1 MSGTVSHTWPG
12 VAYDYCG
19 ARVLVTGGTSG
30 IGEGI
35 ARAYAA
41 AGAQV
46 TITGRRAT
54 AKDYGKDFD
63 AFEYRRLH
71 VEDAAEIDMT
81 ARALPALD
89 ILVNNA
95 GAVFPGGRSEYEP
108 DAFEAAVRIN
118 LFGAYRMAHACRDK
132 LARSSLAAGASVVGI
147 ASMTSLFGNEAVPG
161 YGAAKAALAQL
172 TKTLAIAWARDRIR
186 VNAVAAG
193 LIETGMT
200 AAMLAADAHKP
211 FLARTPLGRVGKP
224 DDVAGVVLFLTSAAA
239 AYVTGQTFAADGG
252 YSISG

>member
-1 MSGTVSHTWPG
+1 
-12 VAYDYCG
+12 
-19 ARVLVTGGTSG
+19 VLVTGGTSG

-46 TITGRRAT
+46 TITGTRPS
-54 AKDYGKDFD
+54 
-63 AFEYRRLH
+63 
-71 VEDAAEIDMT
+71 AAEYDKNLSMFDYRALRVENAQEVEAI
-81 ARALPALD
+81 AAALPALD

-108 DAFEAAVRIN
+108 DAFEEAVRIN
-118 LFGAYRMAHACRDK
+118 LFGAYRMTHACHDK
-132 LARSSLAAGASVVGI
+132 LAHSRLPGGASVIAI

-161 YGAAKAALAQL
+161 YGAAKAALSQL
-172 TKTLAIAWARDRIR
+172 TKTLAIAWAPDGIR

-200 AAMLAADAHKP
+200 AAMLAAGGHHT
-211 FLARTPLGRVGKP
+211 FVARTPLNRVGTAR
-224 DDVAGVVLFLTSAAA
+224 DVAGAVLWLTSAAA
-239 AYVTGQTFAADGG
+239 GYVTGQTVAADGG
-252 YSISG
+252 YSVRG